1 MDDLT
6 EDKRLGVD
14 KLRDQYRL
22 VVFTS
27 DTFKEV
33 KSFDLSIRSIYTIIT
48 MVSIIL
54 IIGFFSLFAFT
65 PLKRIIPGYGDLEAN
80 AQFLRVIEKVDLVIE
95 EIEAQDTYIAALR
108 TALSVPNQD
117 NKPSFISKSSNVKRA
132 QIKTPD
138 IAKSVKD
145 NSFFKASVDN
155 GIYDTWHKAKVI
167 PPVQGLV
174 SSKFTP
180 EIKHFGVDI
189 LAPQNSP
196 INVIMDG
203 FVFSSGWDLETGYTI
218 GVQHEGNI
226 LSFYKH
232 NSILLK
238 EKGTFV
244 EAGEAIAIIGNTGT
258 LSSGPHLHFE
268 LWHSGKP
275 VNPEDFLNF

>member
-1 MDDLT
+1 MEDLT
-6 EDKRLGVD
+6 EDKRSWLD

-27 DTFKEV
+27 DTFREI
-33 KSFDLSIRSIYTIIT
+33 KSFDLSLRSIYTIIS

-54 IIGFFSLFAFT
+54 IISFYSLFALT
-65 PLKRIIPGYGDLEAN
+65 PLKRMIPGYGDVEAN
-80 AQFLRVIEKVDLVIE
+80 AEFLKVIEKVDDITA
-95 EIEAQDTYIAALR
+95 EIEAQDTYISALR
-108 TALSVPNQD
+108 TALSVPDENND
-117 NKPSFISKSSNVKRA
+117 PKYANKPSGIKNQKVRA
-132 QIKTPD
+132 SVPAKVSQD
-138 IAKSVKD
+138 IITVQPTID
-145 NSFFKASVDN
+145 NS
-155 GIYDTWHKAKVI
+155 IYDTWLSAKVI
-167 PPVQGLV
+167 LPVQGIV

-189 LAPQNSP
+189 LAPENSP